1 MRLDLIVRD
10 ANILTMD
17 EDRPAARS
25 LGVLHGR
32 VVGLDEDIEGLDAA
46 RVLHADGATVVPGF
60 NDAHCH
66 TAWYGLNLSQLDL
79 SQARSPDE
87 VYDAV
92 ARHAQTLQEGAW
104 VVGAGLDHHKAGGV
118 PPHRDALDRAAGG
131 RPVWLKH
138 TSGHACYVNSEVLER
153 AGALAPGF
161 EAPEGGVIAKDADGR
176 PNGLLEETAQ
186 QLVQRQVLPYPAE
199 TIAGAVE
206 AATRRYLTEG
216 ITSFTEAGIGG
227 GWIGQT
233 PVEFAA
239 YQLALDT
246 GRLHARAQ
254 LMIASDVLHPLTAHP
269 SDGITT
275 GLDLGLRTGLGDD
288 RLSVGP
294 VKIFLDGSLLG
305 RTAAVTEPFCG
316 CRDAGGSPGTG
327 YFQGDPAAMT
337 ELVVAAH
344 RSGWSVAAHAIGDRA
359 VDLALDTYARAQR
372 EHLRPGVAHRIE
384 HAGMVRPDQLE
395 RFAELGV
402 VPVPQHNFLAAFGDA
417 MAANL
422 GPERTSWTYR
432 LRSFLDHGLTV
443 PGSSDRPVAPGAPLP
458 AIEAMVR
465 RLTDS
470 GAPFG
475 LDERVPVHS
484 ALRAWTVGS
493 AQATGAL
500 GPSPGGSR
508 GRKGSLTPGLLADL
522 AVLDA
527 DPLGVD
533 QDRIGSIEVLATV
546 VGGDAA
552 HDPHSLVTPR

>member
-10 ANILTMD
+10 ANVLTMD
-17 EDRPAARS
+17 DDRPTARS

-32 VVGLDEDIEGLDAA
+32 VVGLDEDIDGLHAD

-66 TAWYGLNLSQLDL
+66 TAWYGLSLSQLDL
-79 SQARSPDE
+79 SGARSLEE

-92 ARHAQTLQEGAW
+92 ARHSRTLPDGAW

-138 TSGHACYVNSEVLER
+138 TSGHACYVNTPVLES
-153 AGALAPGF
+153 AGALADGF
-161 EAPEGGVIAKDADGR
+161 EPPAGGVLVRDADGR

-186 QLVQRQVLPYPAE
+186 QLVQRQVLPYPVE
-199 TIAGAVE
+199 TIADAVQ
-206 AATRRYLTEG
+206 AATRRYLAEG

-246 GRLHARAQ
+246 GRLNARAQ
-254 LMIASDVLHPLTAHP
+254 LMIASDALHPVSAHS

-275 GLDLGLRTGLGDD
+275 GLDLGIRTGLGDD

-316 CRDAGGSPGTG
+316 CHDSNSPGTG
-327 YFQGDPAAMT
+327 YFQEEPDAMAG
-337 ELVVAAH
+337 LVVAAH
-344 RSGWSVAAHAIGDRA
+344 RAGWSIAAHAIGDRA
-359 VDLALDTYARAQR
+359 VDLALDTYERAQR
-372 EHLRPGVAHRIE
+372 EHPRTEVVHRIE

-395 RFAELGV
+395 RFAALGV

-422 GPERTSWTYR
+422 GPDRTSWTYR
-432 LRSFLDHGLTV
+432 MRSFLDLGLTV

-470 GAPFG
+470 GAPFSPG
-475 LDERVPVHS
+475 ERVPVQA
-484 ALRAWTVGS
+484 ALKAWTAGS
-493 AQATGAL
+493 AQATGAGADKGRL
-500 GPSPGGSR
+500 RR
-508 GRKGSLTPGLLADL
+508 GMLADF

-527 DPLGVD
+527 DPLSVD
-533 QDRIGSIEVLATV
+533 KDRIGSIGVLATA
-546 VGGDAA
+546 VGGDADTA
-552 HDPHSLVTPR
+552 HDPHGLIGPR